1 MVTRKVGDRSKILLN
16 EVDVMILK
24 IIKQSKE
31 EVSNMHLKANL
42 KINNLSLRNH
52 LTRLLDFE
60 FLTRKKAHKENRYI
74 LTITNNGLKVL
85 NLFEKFI
92 KK

>member
-1 MVTRKVGDRSKILLN
+1 MVARKVGDRSKILLN

-24 IIKQSKE
+24 IIKTSKK
-31 EVSNMHLKANL
+31 EVSNRHLKATL

-52 LTRLLDFE
+52 LTRLIESGFIARE
-60 FLTRKKAHKENRYI
+60 KAPKENRYVMA
-74 LTITNNGLKVL
+74 LTKEGLKVL